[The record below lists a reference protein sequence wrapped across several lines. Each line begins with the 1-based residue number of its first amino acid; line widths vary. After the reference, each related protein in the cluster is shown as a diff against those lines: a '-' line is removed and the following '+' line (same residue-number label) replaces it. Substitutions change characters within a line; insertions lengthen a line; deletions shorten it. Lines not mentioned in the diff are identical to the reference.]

1 MGMLLQTRCI
11 IINPALNVATKN
23 IENDI
28 LKNSKKNNEEKDDEK
43 ASVQKW
49 FKIHSLN
56 KVIHHIKQTEQ
67 KSRPYF

>member
-28 LKNSKKNNEEKDDEK
+28 LKNSKKNNDEKDDEK
-43 ASVQKW
+43 ASVQK
-49 FKIHSLN
+49 
-56 KVIHHIKQTEQ
+56 
-67 KSRPYF
+67 